1 MEFSNWAYLMD
12 QKEVHSK
19 MNNTG
24 KGGCSLEAQIS
35 SARPRSLEMLHRRTK
50 SSLICLSTV
59 LDDIIDSTW
68 EDGVSLLSVSRFV
81 AGLSLGRNNSHSAP
95 WFRPRSYSLVQH
107 TPRCVPPSPNA
118 CVYPSFPSLVSR
130 WLKTE
135 APRTQYTYH
144 EDGHERGR
152 LREKGPKPSLAAKPA
167 DHRQPEEEVVR
178 PRHDVGVHVAQTA
191 GVWRGAA
198 FFSRWKRGAAATAEI
213 GAGART

>member
-95 WFRPRSYSLVQH
+95 WFRPRSLQYGATHAPLCSAFPKRLCISLFSEPCQPLAENGGAQNTIHV
-107 TPRCVPPSPNA
+107 PRGWA
-118 CVYPSFPSLVSR
+118 R
-130 WLKTE
+130 ARKT
-135 APRTQYTYH
+135 A
-144 EDGHERGR
+144 
-152 LREKGPKPSLAAKPA
+152 
-167 DHRQPEEEVVR
+167 
-178 PRHDVGVHVAQTA
+178 
-191 GVWRGAA
+191 
-198 FFSRWKRGAAATAEI
+198 
-213 GAGART
+213 